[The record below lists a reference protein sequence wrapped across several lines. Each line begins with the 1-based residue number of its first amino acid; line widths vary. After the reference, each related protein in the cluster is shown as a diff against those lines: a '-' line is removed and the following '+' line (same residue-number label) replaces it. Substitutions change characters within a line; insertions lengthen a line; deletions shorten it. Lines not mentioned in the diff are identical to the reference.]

1 MLQNLEKYN
10 SYSIIR
16 LLKNN
21 MEILNMLNVKYII
34 QTNKEGKEFH
44 HKSNAN
50 GNAWFVND
58 VVKLSGQS
66 NY

>member
-1 MLQNLEKYN
+1 MLQNLEN
-10 SYSIIR
+10 TTVIR
-16 LLKNN
+16 LSDLKNN

-58 VVKLSGQS
+58 AVKLSEQS